1 MSSGSAGGSVIGDV
15 VGNIIM
21 VIGIIIIV
29 MLIIGIWLFTKA
41 INAIIRAFVKNPKS
55 KALWIALAVFF
66 LTIGLLIYVSL
77 TQSDQTY
84 AAVAEGAVGLSFA
97 ILVITAR
104 CVELSAS
111 MTFDPCGVRKTPQ
124 RTSGRFGKCLLP
136 ETPAHSPYYSV
147 WCTCNCVAGTMQ
159 PI

>member
-29 MLIIGIWLFTKA
+29 MLIIGIWLLTKA

-66 LTIGLLIYVSL
+66 LTIGLLVYMSL

-84 AAVAEGAVGLSFA
+84 SAVAEAAVGLSFA
-97 ILVITAR
+97 ILVIIAR
-104 CVELSAS
+104 CVELSS
-111 MTFDPCGVRKTPQ
+111 SLTFERERGGLVQEVLHRPWWHMDDR
-124 RTSGRFGKCLLP
+124 P
-136 ETPAHSPYYSV
+136 EEQEA
-147 WCTCNCVAGTMQ
+147 ALAA
-159 PI
+159 

>member
-111 MTFDPCGVRKTPQ
+111 MTFERERGGLVQEVLHRPWWHMDDR
-124 RTSGRFGKCLLP
+124 P
-136 ETPAHSPYYSV
+136 EEQEA
-147 WCTCNCVAGTMQ
+147 ALAA
-159 PI
+159 

>member
-1 MSSGSAGGSVIGDV
+1 MSSGSAGGSVIGDA

-21 VIGIIIIV
+21 VIGIMIIV

-66 LTIGLLIYVSL
+66 LTIGLLVYLSL
-77 TQSDQTY
+77 TQGDQTY
-84 AAVAEGAVGLSFA
+84 AAIAEGAVGLSFT

-111 MTFDPCGVRKTPQ
+111 MTFERERGSLVQEVLHRPWWHMDDR
-124 RTSGRFGKCLLP
+124 P
-136 ETPAHSPYYSV
+136 EEEEA
-147 WCTCNCVAGTMQ
+147 ALAA
-159 PI
+159 